1 MTLAILVLLAL
12 ITCFSHCYKV
22 EKYPLLMPNVH
33 PYSDELYLCT
43 PVRVNHTRHFYI
55 IGFEPKAR
63 MHTAH
68 HILLYGCLYPGSSNT
83 VWNCGEMAN
92 NDDDQERPNP
102 CSDGS
107 QIIYA
112 WARDAPALKLPEGV
126 GFKIG
131 GDSSIQYLVLQ
142 VHYSHRFAAGHTD
155 NSGVYL
161 HYTEKPM
168 NKLAGVLLLGT
179 SGQVEPMQVTHME
192 TACTIYEPKVLHP
205 FAFRTHTHKLGKI
218 VSGYRVR
225 IDNDLNYDWTLL
237 GKKDPQQ
244 PQMFYEVDDPNMEI
258 REGDVLAARCTMN
271 STRTTVTYI
280 GGTNKDE
287 MCNFYLMYYV
297 EGDEPLKT
305 KYCFSVG
312 PPIYSWRK
320 SGLQNIPNIGAS
332 TFD

>member
-1 MTLAILVLLAL
+1 LKIGRSSQHYSNQKTSHKTPTFNIKIQINLVILSV
-12 ITCFSHCYKV
+12 
-22 EKYPLLMPNVH
+22 
-33 PYSDELYLCT
+33 
-43 PVRVNHTRHFYI
+43 
-55 IGFEPKAR
+55 GFEPKAR

-131 GDSSIQYLVLQ
+131 GDSSIQYLVSFFCL
-142 VHYSHRFAAGHTD
+142 YSFYR
-155 NSGVYL
+155 
-161 HYTEKPM
+161 M

-244 PQMFYEVDDPNMEI
+244 PQI
-258 REGDVLAARCTMN
+258 
-271 STRTTVTYI
+271 
-280 GGTNKDE
+280 GTNKDE